1 MGKADI
7 TTKNVLAKNENFAEL
22 FNLTVFRGDPIVKPE
37 ELTEMNTEELII
49 DYGKRYTG
57 HRIRNVLKQALIKTD
72 GKQMYVLLGTESLTY
87 VDYAMPAKN
96 TVHHL
101 ADLSKLLTD
110 TAARMRKD
118 PDKSKYTADEYLSG
132 FPKDMKL
139 MPVITL
145 TVYWGERKWDGPLSL
160 DEMTDPFFSSRYPK
174 GMLHY
179 EMPLIDVHT
188 LSDEQIAAL
197 KTEMNLLFEMVRASE
212 DKEEMRRLAEQE
224 KYRKVSADVALAIET
239 LAHIQLR
246 QEEEGGTVNMWKA
259 FRDMKE
265 EGRQEG
271 REEGRQE
278 GREEGL
284 KLGLA
289 EGESKKEKE
298 DIRNTYELISSI
310 NPEMGKDSIIRTIA
324 EKFRKTAAEVEAIVL

>member
-7 TTKNVLAKNENFAEL
+7 TTKNVLAKKTLRNYSILQSSMGA
-22 FNLTVFRGDPIVKPE
+22 IVKPE

-57 HRIRNVLKQALIKTD
+57 HRIRDVLKQALIKTD
-72 GKQMYVLLGTESLTY
+72 GKQM
-87 VDYAMPAKN
+87 YAMPAKN

-101 ADLSKLLTD
+101 ADLSILLTD
-110 TAARMRKD
+110 TAAQMRKD

-224 KYRKVSADVALAIET
+224 KYRKVSADVARAIEK

-246 QEEEGGTVNMWKA
+246 QEEEGIQ
-259 FRDMKE
+259 RYE
-265 EGRQEG
+265 RRRPRRRSSGRPRRRIETWSC
-271 REEGRQE
+271 RR
-278 GREEGL
+278 
-284 KLGLA
+284 
-289 EGESKKEKE
+289 
-298 DIRNTYELISSI
+298 
-310 NPEMGKDSIIRTIA
+310 
-324 EKFRKTAAEVEAIVL
+324 